1 MKKLS
6 FVFGVILLVIIL
18 SFISPYNLLHHFN
31 AESKVT
37 KILADPEVKLALLDD
52 ETEIENIKYLGSNF
66 YQVKTEDGIYV
77 MELKNKESTH
87 IIDVFEHK
95 IHVKQ
100 YHGK

>member
-37 KILADPEVKLALLDD
+37 KILADPEVKLALFDD

-66 YQVKTEDGIYV
+66 YQVKTENGIYV
-77 MELKNKESTH
+77 MDIKNRKSTH
-87 IIDVFEHK
+87 IIDVYEHK
-95 IHVKQ
+95 ISVKKFHVK
-100 YHGK
+100 